1 MSQWGTQG
9 VWDEEAVLRVV
20 KERNIQVIRLWF
32 ADINGIIKGFAIPS
46 GELEGAF
53 SDGMGFD
60 GSSIEGFARIHESD
74 LMAHPDPKSFAILPP
89 NGEYEAA
96 RMFCDLKTPD
106 RMPYEGDPRQVLKRA
121 LARASE
127 QGFTMFVGPELEY
140 FYFRSSQNTEILD
153 EGGYFD
159 ASINEVGTILRKK
172 TIFALEKMGIPVEY
186 SHHEVAPSQHE
197 LDLRFCEALEM
208 AERCLTYRFIVK
220 EVARHGGY
228 YATFMPKPIFGVNGS
243 GMHTH
248 QSLFKG
254 EKNAFYQPDAPYNL
268 SSVARHYLGG
278 LLKYIREIT
287 VVLNQTVNSY
297 KRLVPG
303 YEAPVYICWGQMNR
317 SALVRVPRIRVG
329 KERSTRL
336 ELRSPDPAC
345 NPYLAFAVMLMAG
358 LKGIEDKLE
367 PPEPVEEDI
376 YHLSPQ
382 ERERLGIQTLPGSLL
397 EAIELAEKSTL
408 VRETLGEHVF
418 SKFIENKKIEWDQY
432 RMQVT
437 DYEIKRYLPIW

>member
-1 MSQWGTQG
+1 
-9 VWDEEAVLRVV
+9 
-20 KERNIQVIRLWF
+20 
-32 ADINGIIKGFAIPS
+32 
-46 GELEGAF
+46 
-53 SDGMGFD
+53 
-60 GSSIEGFARIHESD
+60 
-74 LMAHPDPKSFAILPP
+74 
-89 NGEYEAA
+89 
-96 RMFCDLKTPD
+96 MFCDLKTPD
-106 RMPYEGDPRQVLKRA
+106 RKPYEGDPRQVLKRA
-121 LARASE
+121 LDQAA
-127 QGFTMFVGPELEY
+127 QKGFKMFVGPELEY
-140 FYFRSSQNTEILD
+140 FYFRSSQSPEILD

-159 ASINEVGTILRKK
+159 ASINEIGTILRKQ

-220 EVARHGGY
+220 EVARQGGY

-248 QSLFKG
+248 QSLFRG
-254 EKNAFYQPDAPYNL
+254 EQNSFYHPDAPYNL

-317 SALVRVPRIRVG
+317 SALVRVPRIRLG

-358 LKGIEDKLE
+358 LKGIEDKIE
-367 PPEPVEEDI
+367 PPDPVEEDI
-376 YHLSPQ
+376 YHLTPQ
-382 ERERLGIQTLPGSLL
+382 ERERLGIQTLPGSLW

-418 SKFIENKKIEWDQY
+418 SKFIDNKKIEWDQY